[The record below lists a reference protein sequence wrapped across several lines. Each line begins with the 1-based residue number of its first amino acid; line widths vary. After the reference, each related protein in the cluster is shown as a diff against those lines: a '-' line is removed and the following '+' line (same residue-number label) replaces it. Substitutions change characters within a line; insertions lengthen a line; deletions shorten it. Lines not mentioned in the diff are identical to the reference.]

1 TPSSASSARA
11 GTASA
16 PGSPGSCG
24 NPPSRSS
31 AATKPPARAP
41 RPTPQSGGSATAT
54 SAGAPRLRGPRAAS
68 GRPAAALLPAGRALV
83 LPDPASLEAPVSL
96 GVRLG
101 DGYRVRA
108 RFVLREGDDVL
119 LVPTSALFRAG
130 DGWAV
135 FVVGDGVARRRAVE
149 VGHQDGLRAEV
160 LGGLA
165 PGERVLTH
173 PSDAVT
179 EGTRVAVE

>member
-1 TPSSASSARA
+1 M
-11 GTASA
+11 
-16 PGSPGSCG
+16 
-24 NPPSRSS
+24 
-31 AATKPPARAP
+31 
-41 RPTPQSGGSATAT
+41 RPV
-54 SAGAPRLRGPRAAS
+54 
-68 GRPAAALLPAGRALV
+68 GRPLALAFALLARTRLVEGWGGAEPLEGVVERVEPVARTKVSALGVEEQRALV
-83 LPDPASLEAPVSL
+83 HVALPDPALLEAP
-96 GVRLG
+96 VRLG

-108 RFVLREGDDVL
+108 RFVLWEGDDVL

-135 FVVGDGVARRRAVE
+135 FVVEDGVARRRAVE